1 MIMSKLLHREETYA
15 IIGKLFEVHNN
26 LGGGFLEVVYK
37 DALEFEFNQSS
48 ISFDREK
55 RYSVNYKGNVLKH
68 EFFADFVVFDKIIL
82 EIKAVRETR
91 NEAFV
96 AQCLNYLRISGCRVA
111 ILANFGLENLDYQR
125 IVL

>member
-37 DALEFEFNQSS
+37 DALELEFKQSS

-82 EIKAVRETR
+82 EVKAVRETR